1 MSSGFD
7 LDRIGGR
14 RALDALVDEVL
25 LAGDEARRMFERGQA
40 AIETK
45 PDRSPVT
52 LADQMVEDRLKAFLG
67 RAHPSVGFLGEETG
81 ASGPSSR
88 LRFILDPIDG
98 TRAFIR
104 GLTTWSVLLGLE
116 ADGLPSVGI
125 AYLPGDRDLFVA
137 VRGEGCWAN
146 GRPCRVSAV
155 GALGDAMV
163 SHGSLA
169 QFTENG
175 LGHALPLLAARSS
188 AQRGLADFD
197 GYRNILRG
205 RVDAMIDPGVKAW
218 DICAAAVLVREAGG
232 RLTSLDGED
241 TIHGGGAIASNGRV
255 HDELVTLVRDARSGT
270 P

>member
-1 MSSGFD
+1 MTHGFD

-14 RALDALVDEVL
+14 ASLDALIDEVL
-25 LAGDEARRMFERGQA
+25 LAGDEARRLFERGQA
-40 AIETK
+40 SIETK

-52 LADQMVEDRLKAFLG
+52 LADKAVEDRLRTFLS

-81 ASGPSSR
+81 AHGPTGAM
-88 LRFILDPIDG
+88 RFVLDPIDG

-116 ADGLPSVGI
+116 ADGVPSLGI
-125 AYLPGDRDLFVA
+125 AYLPGDADLFVA

-146 GRPCRVSAV
+146 GRPCRVSNVA
-155 GALGDAMV
+155 ALEDAMI

-175 LGHALPLLAARSS
+175 LARALPLLAERSS

-197 GYRNILRG
+197 GYRNLLRG
-205 RVDAMIDPGVKAW
+205 RVDAMIDPGVKPW
-218 DICAAAVLVREAGG
+218 DLCAAAVLVREAGG
-232 RLTSLDGED
+232 RLTSLEGEE
-241 TIHGGGAIASNGRV
+241 TIHGGSAIASNGKI
-255 HDELVTLVRDARSGT
+255 HDALVDLVRDAR
-270 P
+270 

>member
-1 MSSGFD
+1 VTQRFD

-25 LAGDEARRMFERGQA
+25 AAGDEARRMFERGQA
-40 AIETK
+40 SIETK

-52 LADQMVEDRLKAFLG
+52 AADAMVEDRLKAFLA
-67 RAHPSVGFLGEETG
+67 RAHPGIGFLGEETG
-81 ASGPSSR
+81 ASGPATGA
-88 LRFILDPIDG
+88 RFILDPIDG

-116 ADGLPSVGI
+116 AEGVPSIGI
-125 AYLPGDRDLFVA
+125 AYLPGDHDLFVA

-146 GRPCRVSAV
+146 GRPCRVSRVA
-155 GALGDAMV
+155 ALSDAMV

-175 LGHALPLLAARSS
+175 LARALPLLAERSS

-197 GYRNILRG
+197 GYRNLLRG

-232 RLTSLDGED
+232 RLTSLEGDE
-241 TIHGGGAIASNGRV
+241 TIHGGSALASNGLV
-255 HDELVTLVRDARSGT
+255 HDELVALVQQAR
-270 P
+270 

>member
-1 MSSGFD
+1 M
-7 LDRIGGR
+7 
-14 RALDALVDEVL
+14 
-25 LAGDEARRMFERGQA
+25 
-40 AIETK
+40 
-45 PDRSPVT
+45 
-52 LADQMVEDRLKAFLG
+52 
-67 RAHPSVGFLGEETG
+67 
-81 ASGPSSR
+81 
-88 LRFILDPIDG
+88 RFILDPIDG

-116 ADGLPSVGI
+116 ADGLPSLGI
-125 AYLPGDRDLFVA
+125 AYLPGERDLYVA
-137 VRGEGCWAN
+137 VRGGGCHAN

-155 GALGDAMV
+155 SALADAMI

-175 LGHALPLLAARSS
+175 LARALPLLAERSS

-197 GYRNILRG
+197 GYRNLLRG

-232 RLTSLDGED
+232 RLTSLEGEE

-255 HDELVTLVRDARSGT
+255 H
-270 P
+270 

>member
-1 MSSGFD
+1 M
-7 LDRIGGR
+7 
-14 RALDALVDEVL
+14 LDALVDQVL

-40 AIETK
+40 AVETK

-52 LADQMVEDRLKAFLG
+52 AADQQVEERLKSFLAS
-67 RAHPSVGFLGEETG
+67 AHPSVGFLGEETG
-81 ASGPSSR
+81 ESGPASA

-116 ADGLPSVGI
+116 ADGLPSIGI

-137 VRGEGCWAN
+137 VRGEGCHAN

-155 GALGDAMV
+155 GALADAMI

-175 LGHALPLLAARSS
+175 LARALPLLAERTS

-197 GYRNILRG
+197 GYRNLLRG
-205 RVDAMIDPGVKAW
+205 RVDAMIDPAVKAW
-218 DICAAAVLVREAGG
+218 DLCAAAVLVREAGG
-232 RLTSLDGED
+232 RFTSFEGEES
-241 TIHGGGAIASNGRV
+241 IHRGSALASNGIL
-255 HDELVTLVRDARSGT
+255 HDELLALVRDAR
-270 P
+270 